1 MEVNKDEAYRCLDR
15 AQYYIS
21 EGDIEKAE
29 KFINKSKRLFPT
41 SEADGKRIILFYF
54 GILLFLHNIINF
66 FLELL
71 QKLKT
76 QGARKQS
83 TSNAKADG
91 QNARK
96 RKNTPPGICFDQ
108 FIVVHQVIFISF
120 KGSPKGE
127 RANQPTYTK
136 AQLDTVKR

>member
-1 MEVNKDEAYRCLDR
+1 M
-15 AQYYIS
+15 
-21 EGDIEKAE
+21 
-29 KFINKSKRLFPT
+29 
-41 SEADGKRIILFYF
+41 
-54 GILLFLHNIINF
+54 
-66 FLELL
+66 

-83 TSNAKADG
+83 APNTKAEG

-96 RKNTPPGICFDQ
+96 RKVTPPGICFDQ

-127 RANQPTYTK
+127 RANQYTK